1 MVVGGAR
8 HGVRLEYITVK
19 CGGTGQDVECGGT
32 GQNVECGGSGE
43 DMECGLII
51 ILLLLFRDQF
61 FDRGE
66 PGEEGC
72 AVG

>member
-1 MVVGGAR
+1 M
-8 HGVRLEYITVK
+8 K
-19 CGGTGQDVECGGT
+19 CGGSGED
-32 GQNVECGGSGE
+32 VECGGSGE

-51 ILLLLFRDQF
+51 IYILLLLFRDQF

-72 AVG
+72 AVE